1 MKPVTVK
8 FNEGS
13 HEESQFNTCKDM
25 YDQFQKCVSR
35 QIDCTDPNLIVEHM
49 TELTSMLAMGAV
61 CKATLEYLTDKLC
74 VKALMNLKDEEGSA
88 NERKVMLAFAIGDCS
103 FYNNVME
110 LLIKEAHYKTEILRS
125 ALSYCKSELNLQ

>member
-1 MKPVTVK
+1 MKPLTVK

-13 HEESQFNTCKDM
+13 FEERQFNHCKDM
-25 YDQFQKCVSR
+25 YAKFQECVSK
-35 QIDCTDPNLIVEHM
+35 QIDCSDANQIVEHL
-49 TELTSMLAMGAV
+49 TELTSMLGMGAV
-61 CKATLEYLTDKLC
+61 CKATLEYLTDKLS

-88 NERKVMLAFAIGDCS
+88 NEKKVMLSFAIGDCS

-125 ALSYCKSELNLQ
+125 SLSYCKSELALS

>member
-13 HEESQFNTCKDM
+13 FEENQFNSCKDM
-25 YDQFQKCVSR
+25 YAKFQASVSK
-35 QIDCTDPNLIVEHM
+35 QIDCSDPNQIVEHM
-49 TELTSMLAMGAV
+49 TELTAMLGMGAV
-61 CKATLEYLTDKLC
+61 CKATLEYLTDKLS

-110 LLIKEAHYKTEILRS
+110 LLIKEAHYKIEILRS
-125 ALSYCKSELNLQ
+125 SLSYCKSELNIQ